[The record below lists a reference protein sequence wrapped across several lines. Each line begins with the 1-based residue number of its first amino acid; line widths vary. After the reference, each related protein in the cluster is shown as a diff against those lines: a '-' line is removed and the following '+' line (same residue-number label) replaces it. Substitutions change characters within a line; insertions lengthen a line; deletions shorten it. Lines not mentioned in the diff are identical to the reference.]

1 MSLIKIT
8 TKGRY
13 ALRMMVDLAE
23 QESRNYISL
32 KDVAGRQDI
41 SKKYLEQIV
50 PALTQAGLLSTVRG
64 PTGGYR
70 LARPSEDIT
79 VGDILRVTE
88 GSFTHV
94 SCVGVPG
101 SCERSGSCPT
111 ITIWQGL
118 SEVVGRYLDGITL
131 RNIVEHQKESY
142 TNTWV
147 I

>member
-23 QESRNYISL
+23 QETRNYISL

-50 PALTQAGLLSTVRG
+50 PALTQAGLLTTERG
-64 PTGGYR
+64 PLGGYR
-70 LARPSEDIT
+70 LARSPDQIT
-79 VGDILRVTE
+79 AGDILRVTE

-94 SCVGVPG
+94 TCVDVPG
-101 SCERSGSCPT
+101 SCERSSECPT
-111 ITIWQGL
+111 ISIWQGL
-118 SEVVGRYLDGITL
+118 SDVVEKYLDGITL
-131 RNIVEHQKESY
+131 RDIVDRQKESY
-142 TNTWV
+142 SNSW
-147 I
+147 II